1 MLTPGSLAEAMAAAT
16 QREWVEGPEFDAGM
30 ARAQAVEELTQL
42 ASKLVGDRYLLDQDH
57 AVLARAENWPDTPPW
72 NMECQICGHKWF
84 RLENN
89 SEAVPCPKCGA

>member
-42 ASKLVGDRYLLDQDH
+42 ATWLASKHCLIYTDA
-57 AVLARAENWPDTPPW
+57 AVLAKAENWPDAPPW
-72 NMECQICGHKWF
+72 NMECQVCGHKWF